1 MVLLSAKGT
10 GKDMRFF
17 LFLPALAD
25 MRALYRSDR
34 STQEETQCGDA
45 HAANQLPL
53 RKRYSF
59 FEFSICL
66 SRACLGKIIVFIL
79 KVAQKTPSFY
89 RQRPRRAFRWCWSW
103 RSAPCTCQKTP
114 PFVLNFLYHRVY
126 RLGKCWF
133 YTTQA
138 PQKTFF
144 APVAELSHRV
154 VDSKLHHQRVDSIRR
169 VLHRSVCQVGV
180 VDPPEKAVRF
190 WGFPMFVPSLSW

>member
-79 KVAQKTPSFY
+79 KVAQKTRFFTS
-89 RQRPRRAFRWCWSW
+89 
-103 RSAPCTCQKTP
+103 SAPDERFVDADHGAQLHAPARKRPLLSSTFPAIVYTVLVNVGFILHKP
-114 PFVLNFLYHRVY
+114 PKRRF
-126 RLGKCWF
+126 
-133 YTTQA
+133 
-138 PQKTFF
+138 
-144 APVAELSHRV
+144 SH
-154 VDSKLHHQRVDSIRR
+154 L
-169 VLHRSVCQVGV
+169 
-180 VDPPEKAVRF
+180 
-190 WGFPMFVPSLSW
+190 SLSSRIVL

>member
-1 MVLLSAKGT
+1 
-10 GKDMRFF
+10 MRFF

-66 SRACLGKIIVFIL
+66 SRACLGKIIIVFIL
-79 KVAQKTPSFY
+79 KVAQKTRFFTS
-89 RQRPRRAFRWCWSW
+89 
-103 RSAPCTCQKTP
+103 SAPDER
-114 PFVLNFLYHRVY
+114 FVDADHGAQLHAPARKRPLLSSTFPAIVY
-126 RLGKCWF
+126 TVLVNVGFILHKP
-133 YTTQA
+133 

-154 VDSKLHHQRVDSIRR
+154 VDSKLHPQRVDSIRR

-190 WGFPMFVPSLSW
+190 